1 MKEGIKN
8 RYDFVFLFDVKDGN
22 PNGDPDQVNL
32 PRADAEDQHGL
43 VTDVCIKRKVRNYV
57 SLKKVK
63 EKDGMI
69 IPEDRY
75 DIFIRQRDINIADS
89 YLNAIIGKTPGNT
102 ASEKR
107 TKLCDDYWD
116 IRTFGAVLST
126 GEKESSEAAEEE
138 GGETAK
144 GKKQRKEKIR
154 GAGTVRGPVQFT
166 FARSIDRIYQAEHSI
181 TRCCV
186 TTEKERNDQLQKDR
200 EFASTFGRKA
210 TVPYALY
217 RMHGF
222 ISAVDARK
230 TGFSEEDV
238 KLLWE
243 SLVNAFENDR
253 AAARGEM
260 NPRKLVIFKHS
271 SHLGNELSGRLFER
285 VTVTKNTELPRE
297 KKDYMI
303 VVDRNNLP
311 SEIEIKEWPEDN
323 VF

>member
-1 MKEGIKN
+1 MGETIKN
-8 RYDFVFLFDVKDGN
+8 RHDFVFLFDVKDGN

-43 VTDVCIKRKVRNYV
+43 ITDVCIKRKVRNYV
-57 SLKKVK
+57 QLKHDLKS
-63 EKDGMI
+63 
-69 IPEDRY
+69 PY

-126 GEKESSEAAEEE
+126 GEKESVETAEEE
-138 GGETAK
+138 GEGTAK
-144 GKKQRKEKIR
+144 GKKQKKDKVR

-222 ISAVDARK
+222 VSVVDARK
-230 TGFSEEDV
+230 TGFTEDDL

-243 SLVNAFENDR
+243 ALIKAFENDH

-260 NPRKLVIFKHS
+260 TPVKLVIFKHD
-271 SHLGNELSGRLFER
+271 SHLGNELSGRLFDR
-285 VTVTKNTELPRE
+285 VKVTKNEELPR
-297 KKDYMI
+297 KKEDYAI
-303 VVDRNNLP
+303 AVDKNNLP
-311 SEIEIKEWPEDN
+311 TGIEIKEWPEVN